1 MLRTPS
7 CSSKVVNA
15 VLNRMRKA
23 STISILC
30 SMGKRG
36 YTVGAVIGAIALG
49 FLPFWYQMS
58 AGLVV
63 GYVSSL
69 LYLRFL
75 AYRVD
80 RILARERVDI
90 WAYLGMLIG
99 LAMLGLPLLLAV
111 ANPEHLSWIGVLIGL
126 TARKASLYIDA
137 IRGGVHDL

>member
-1 MLRTPS
+1 
-7 CSSKVVNA
+7 
-15 VLNRMRKA
+15 
-23 STISILC
+23 
-30 SMGKRG
+30 MGKRG

-75 AYRVD
+75 AFRVD
-80 RILARERVDI
+80 RILARERVDT
-90 WAYLGMLIG
+90 WAYLGMLVG
-99 LAMLGLPLLLAV
+99 LVMLGLPLLWGV
-111 ANPEHLSWIGVLIGL
+111 ADPEHLSWIGVLIGL
-126 TARKASLYIDA
+126 TALKVSLYIDA

>member
-1 MLRTPS
+1 
-7 CSSKVVNA
+7 
-15 VLNRMRKA
+15 
-23 STISILC
+23 
-30 SMGKRG
+30 MGKRG

-111 ANPEHLSWIGVLIGL
+111 ANPEHLSWVGVLIGL

>member
-69 LYLRFL
+69 IYLRFL

-80 RILARERVDI
+80 RILARERI
-90 WAYLGMLIG
+90 RPGPQNG
-99 LAMLGLPLLLAV
+99 
-111 ANPEHLSWIGVLIGL
+111 
-126 TARKASLYIDA
+126 IDNFFSEDA
-137 IRGGVHDL
+137 PW

>member
-1 MLRTPS
+1 
-7 CSSKVVNA
+7 
-15 VLNRMRKA
+15 
-23 STISILC
+23 
-30 SMGKRG
+30 MGKRG
-36 YTVGAVIGAIALG
+36 YTVGAVIGAVALG

-69 LYLRFL
+69 IYLRFL
-75 AYRVD
+75 AYR
-80 RILARERVDI
+80 DI

-111 ANPEHLSWIGVLIGL
+111 ANPEHLSWVGVLIGL
-126 TARKASLYIDA
+126 TARKASLYVDA